1 MKERLDYL
9 NNTETRLMRS
19 LVNEL
24 TDKLGEGILCIRL
37 FGCMARGHF
46 HADSDIGMS
55 VMAKEELLSIR
66 RAKYRE
72 AVGLTDT
79 PSRVRTKFLLLCGG

>member
-1 MKERLDYL
+1 MKERLDHL
-9 NNTETRLMRS
+9 NNTETCLMRS

-37 FGCMARGHF
+37 FGCMA
-46 HADSDIGMS
+46 
-55 VMAKEELLSIR
+55 KEDLLCIR
-66 RAKYRE
+66 RAEYRE

>member
-9 NNTETRLMRS
+9 NNTETHLMRS

-46 HADSDIGMS
+46 HASSDLGMS
-55 VMAKEELLSIR
+55 VPSKEELLCIR
-66 RAKYRE
+66 RAEYRE
-72 AVGLTDT
+72 AVGLTELRHT
-79 PSRVRTKFLLLCGG
+79 QSP